1 MTRLIKRLDE
11 TLARIEKG
19 AIVVCFTLLVSFV
32 LIGILSRNLFHLPS
46 SKLFESAPSL
56 VLWMALLGAS
66 LALKQRRHIRLE
78 LVLRYCSQTVR
89 TWSSRVVNLFGAAVM
104 VGLLITSV
112 EFVRNEMAMFGG
124 WGWLAIIF
132 PIFFGSTAFRYL
144 AALLVPPRSQPT
156 EDSFAQGEPN
166 R

>member
-1 MTRLIKRLDE
+1 MTRLIQRLDD
-11 TLARIEKG
+11 TLARIEKCV
-19 AIVVCFTLLVSFV
+19 IVLCFALLVAAV
-32 LIGILSRNLFHLPS
+32 LFGILSRNLFHLPS
-46 SKLFESAPSL
+46 HRLFESAPSL

-89 TWSSRVVNLFGAAVM
+89 TWSGRVVNLFGAAVM
-104 VGLLITSV
+104 VGLLITAV
-112 EFVRNEMAMFGG
+112 EFVHNEMAMFGG

-144 AALLVPPRSQPT
+144 VALLAPPRSQPNG
-156 EDSFAQGEPN
+156 DSLAQDEPN

>member
-1 MTRLIKRLDE
+1 LTRLIKRLDD
-11 TLARIEKG
+11 TLARIEKCV
-19 AIVVCFTLLVSFV
+19 IVVCFTLLVCFV

-78 LVLRYCSQTVR
+78 LVLRYGSETVR
-89 TWSSRVVNLFGAAVM
+89 KWSGRVVNLFGAAVM
-104 VGLLITSV
+104 AGLLITSIA
-112 EFVRNEMAMFGG
+112 FVRNEIAMFGG

-132 PIFFGSTAFRYL
+132 PIFFGATAFRYL
-144 AALLVPPRSQPT
+144 AALLVSP
-156 EDSFAQGEPN
+156 DSHPDSDSPGKDESS

>member
-1 MTRLIKRLDE
+1 MTRFIKRLDDA
-11 TLARIEKG
+11 LARIEKCV
-19 AIVVCFTLLVSFV
+19 IVACFALLVAAV
-32 LIGILSRNLFHLPS
+32 LFSILSRNLFHLPS
-46 SKLFESAPSL
+46 HRIFESAPSL

-89 TWSSRVVNLFGAAVM
+89 KWSGRVVSLFGAAVM
-104 VGLLITSV
+104 AGLLITSID
-112 EFVRNEMAMFGG
+112 FVRNEIAMFGG

-144 AALLVPPRSQPT
+144 AALMVSP
-156 EDSFAQGEPN
+156 DSHPSGDSAATGESG

>member
-1 MTRLIKRLDE
+1 MTRLIQRLDD
-11 TLARIEKG
+11 TLARIERCV
-19 AIVVCFTLLVSFV
+19 IVVCFTLLVSFV
-32 LIGILSRNLFHLPS
+32 LIGILSRNLLHLPS

-78 LVLRYCSQTVR
+78 LVLRYCSATVR
-89 TWSSRVVNLFGAAVM
+89 HWSGRIVNLFGAAIM
-104 VGLLITSV
+104 AGLLITSFA
-112 EFVRNEMAMFGG
+112 FVRNEIAMFGG

-132 PIFFGSTAFRYL
+132 PVFFGSTAFRYL
-144 AALLVPPRSQPT
+144 AALLIPPDSDHNGASPT
-156 EDSFAQGEPN
+156 EGEPG